1 MITLL
6 SKLFIKDRKN
16 YESAAVRG
24 QYGLLCGVWGIVLNL
39 LLFAA
44 KMIAGMLAN
53 SVSVLAD
60 AFNNLSD
67 AGSSLVTLFGFK
79 AASKKADSD
88 HPFGHGRYE
97 YIAGL
102 VVSVLIV
109 VMGVE
114 FIKTSVG
121 KIISG
126 ENDTHFTLLTGG
138 ILALSILVKVYIC
151 VFNRSI
157 GKKIS
162 SPTLIAT
169 GADALSDC
177 IATFAIIVSAVIS
190 NVTSFGVECRF

>member
-67 AGSSLVTLFGFK
+67 AGSSLVRRRR
-79 AASKKADSD
+79 KKLTATI
-88 HPFGHGRYE
+88 P
-97 YIAGL
+97 
-102 VVSVLIV
+102 SVTED
-109 VMGVE
+109 MN
-114 FIKTSVG
+114 
-121 KIISG
+121 ISQ
-126 ENDTHFTLLTGG
+126 DL
-138 ILALSILVKVYIC
+138 
-151 VFNRSI
+151 
-157 GKKIS
+157 
-162 SPTLIAT
+162 
-169 GADALSDC
+169 
-177 IATFAIIVSAVIS
+177 
-190 NVTSFGVECRF
+190 